1 MHALGDSDVEPRRFL
16 NQVSRM
22 NGGSVR
28 SIISLFLLGSGC
40 ALLGCAEQTA
50 DLQPKA
56 DPARPRIVCTTS
68 QVADLV
74 RNLAGPQVQIQALMG
89 PGVDPHLY
97 RGNFADTKALRESEL
112 VFHNGL
118 HLEGRLSELLES
130 LSKEKPVVAITDGLL
145 KTHDPRLRPLPGSTD
160 MYDPHVWFDID
171 LWADCGR
178 LVTQKLIEF
187 DPDHAGEYQQRS
199 EAYQAELAQLTSWCR
214 QQLASIPAEQR
225 VLVTAHD
232 AFGYFG
238 AAYEVEVH
246 GLQGISTADEADL
259 ATVRQLVDLLVD
271 RQIKAVFVESSV
283 PSKNMQSL
291 IEACEARGHIVQQG
305 GELYSDALGPA
316 NSQADTYVGMV
327 RHNVETIVNAL
338 K

>member
-1 MHALGDSDVEPRRFL
+1 MLIGVF
-16 NQVSRM
+16 
-22 NGGSVR
+22 GT
-28 SIISLFLLGSGC
+28 
-40 ALLGCAEQTA
+40 LLGCAEQTA
-50 DLQPKA
+50 NSQPKL
-56 DPARPRIVCTTS
+56 DPTRPRIVCTTS

-74 RNLAGPQVQIQALMG
+74 RNLAGPEVQIQALMG

-97 RGNFADTKALRESEL
+97 RGNFADMKALRQSEL

-130 LSKEKPVVAITDGLL
+130 LAKDKPVFAITDGLL
-145 KTHDPRLRPLPGSTD
+145 EKQDSRLRPLPGTTD

-187 DPDHAGEYQQRS
+187 DPDHADEYQQRA
-199 EAYQAELAQLTSWCR
+199 EKYQSELAQLSIWCR
-214 QQLASIPAEQR
+214 QQLASIPTEQR

-238 AAYEVEVH
+238 AAYDVEVH

-283 PSKNMQSL
+283 PSKNVQSL
-291 IEACEARGHIVQQG
+291 IEACEARGHRVRQG

-316 NSQADTYVGMV
+316 NARADTYVGMV
-327 RHNVETIVNAL
+327 RHNVDTIVKAL

>member
-1 MHALGDSDVEPRRFL
+1 
-16 NQVSRM
+16 
-22 NGGSVR
+22 
-28 SIISLFLLGSGC
+28 
-40 ALLGCAEQTA
+40 
-50 DLQPKA
+50 
-56 DPARPRIVCTTS
+56 
-68 QVADLV
+68 VADLV
-74 RNLAGPQVQIQALMG
+74 RNLAGPEVQVEALMG

-97 RGNFADTKALRESEL
+97 RGNFADMQALRESEL

-130 LSKEKPVVAITDGLL
+130 LAKEKPVFAITDGLRE
-145 KTHDPRLRPLPGSTD
+145 KQDSRLRPLPGTTD
-160 MYDPHVWFDID
+160 MYDPHVWFDLD
-171 LWADCGR
+171 LWADCGKF
-178 LVTQKLIEF
+178 VTKKLIEL
-187 DPDHAGEYQQRS
+187 DADHADEYQRRAD
-199 EAYQAELAQLTSWCR
+199 AYQAELAELSVWCR
-214 QQLASIPAEQR
+214 KQLASIPSEQR

-238 AAYEVEVH
+238 AAYDVEVH

-271 RQIKAVFVESSV
+271 RQIQAVFVESSV
-283 PSKNMQSL
+283 PSKNVQSL
-291 IEACEARGHIVQQG
+291 IEACEARGHRVQQG

-327 RHNVETIVNAL
+327 RHNVETMVKAL